1 MTKKI
6 RFEGI
11 DFLKFFA
18 IFGVVCLH
26 VAGSYFNVASQS
38 PTMRLLFQ
46 PIRFYYYVGTL
57 SIPLFF
63 CVNGFLILGKENVTY
78 PYILRKVSLLLTPVI
93 LWAIFEFIVKLV
105 TRREF
110 LNPVQIGAGFLV
122 QKGLFSQ
129 FWFIGALII
138 VQLMAPILNRL
149 LRDHWTAFRVL
160 LLAFGVVCLVV
171 MFSSYYMR
179 YPVAKSFIQTFR
191 LWTWFFYFMMGAWL
205 RRTQHASDLS
215 KNIRFCIFVF
225 IVLVVQI
232 GALVSSVL
240 LRNGYAEYDYDSL
253 FVMLA
258 VLLLMLQYSRV
269 ITLGRSDLVSRLV
282 HHFAANTMGIFI
294 IHVVILKIVLRVL
307 PNFEPNFV
315 PIIILIV
322 FIVSDL
328 IKSGLKKVPFV
339 SRMVSID

>member
-6 RFEGI
+6 HFEGI

-26 VAGSYFNVASQS
+26 VAGSYFNVAEQS
-38 PTMRLLFQ
+38 PTLRLLFQ
-46 PIRFYYYVGTL
+46 PIRFYYYIGTL

-63 CVNGFLILGKENVTY
+63 CVNGFLVLGKENVTY
-78 PYILRKVSLLLTPVI
+78 PYILKKVSLLLTPVI
-93 LWAIFEFIVKLV
+93 LWAVFEFITKLV

-110 LNPVQIGAGFLV
+110 VNPIQIGAGFLV
-122 QKGLFSQ
+122 QKGLFFQ
-129 FWFIGALII
+129 FWFIGALMI
-138 VQLMAPILNRL
+138 VQLMAPMLNRL
-149 LRDHWTAFRVL
+149 LWAHWTAFRVL
-160 LLAFGVVCLVV
+160 LLAIGAACLVV

-179 YPVAKSFIQTFR
+179 YPVAKSVIQTFR
-191 LWTWFFYFMMGAWL
+191 LWTWFFYFMMGAWI
-205 RRTQHASDLS
+205 RRGHYTANLS
-215 KNIRFCIFVF
+215 KNIRFCLFVF
-225 IVLVVQI
+225 IVLVVQV

-240 LRNGYAEYDYDSL
+240 LKNGYAEYDYDSL

-258 VLLLMLQYSRV
+258 VLLLMLQYNRV
-269 ITLGRSDLVSRLV
+269 TTLGRSDLISRLV
-282 HHFAANTMGIFI
+282 RHFAANTMGIFI
-294 IHVVILKIVLRVL
+294 IHVVVLKIVLRVL

-328 IKSGLKKVPFV
+328 VTSGLQKVPFV

>member
-26 VAGSYFNVASQS
+26 VAGSYFNVAAQS
-38 PTMRLLFQ
+38 PTVRLLFQ
-46 PIRFYYYVGTL
+46 PIRFYYYIGTL

-78 PYILRKVSLLLTPVI
+78 PYILRKVSLLLAPVI

-105 TRREF
+105 TEREF
-110 LNPVQIGAGFLV
+110 VNPVQIGAGFLV

-138 VQLMAPILNRL
+138 VQLTAPILNRL

-160 LLAFGVVCLVV
+160 LLVFGVVCLVV

-179 YPVAKSFIQTFR
+179 YPVVKSVIQTFR

-205 RRTQHASDLS
+205 RRTQHGSDLS
-215 KNIRFCIFVF
+215 KNTRFCLFVF
-225 IVLVVQI
+225 IVLVVQM

-269 ITLGRSDLVSRLV
+269 ITLGRSDWVSCLV

-294 IHVVILKIVLRVL
+294 IHVVVLKIVLRVL

-328 IKSGLKKVPFV
+328 ITSGLQKVPFV